1 MSTIHTNVNAMAA
14 VQSVNSAARS
24 LEAVQERISTGLK
37 TTGAKVQPASYGI
50 AQNQRAELGSLDAV
64 ITGLNR
70 ASSIADVALASGSAI
85 SDLLTTMRSY
95 AIAAADPSMTA
106 VSRNI
111 VNQDFVE
118 LRDQVQTMIANAQFD
133 GVGLLGGPAG
143 TSVTFLDSTNGSQT
157 IALPNLDFRLPAAP
171 GLVASPAA
179 AMYVGSGSTILTA
192 LDGVDMNARI
202 TATLDFVNVEMTKL
216 ASAAKRVE
224 SQAVYFSKMKDS
236 VTSGIGNIV
245 DADLA
250 KESAQ
255 LEAIKVRK
263 ELSLT
268 SVSMSGQSTQ
278 ALLNLLRNI

>member
-1 MSTIHTNVNAMAA
+1 MSTIHTNVNALAA

-24 LEAVQERISTGLK
+24 MEAVQERISTGLK
-37 TTGAKVQPASYGI
+37 ATGGKVQPAAFGI
-50 AQNQRAELGSLDAV
+50 AQNQRAELGGLDAL

-70 ASSIADVALASGSAI
+70 ASSIADVALATGSAI

-95 AIAAADPSMTA
+95 AVAASDPSMTS
-106 VSRNI
+106 VSRAI
-111 VNQDFVE
+111 VNKDFIE
-118 LRDQVQTMIANAQFD
+118 LRDQVQTLIANAQFD

-143 TSVTFLDSTNGSQT
+143 TSVTFLDSTDGSRT
-157 IALPNLDFRLPAAP
+157 IALPNLDFTLPAVPDAI
-171 GLVASPAA
+171 ASPAA

-202 TATLDFVNVEMTKL
+202 TATLDFVNVELTKL
-216 ASAAKRVE
+216 GAAAKRVD
-224 SQAVYFSKMKDS
+224 SQTVYFSKMKDS

-255 LEAIKVRK
+255 LEALKVRK
-263 ELSLT
+263 ELSVT
-268 SVSMSGQSTQ
+268 SVSMSSQSTQ
-278 ALLNLLRNI
+278 ALLNLLRTN